1 MDILKTALKITS
13 EDRHKDYGDCDVEFK
28 KTAKMWSEIFE
39 TEVTPTQVVLA
50 MIALKSIRQLNKN
63 KRDNWVDI
71 AGYARL
77 GDLINKQ

>member
-28 KTAKMWSEIFE
+28 KTAKMWS
-39 TEVTPTQVVLA
+39 
-50 MIALKSIRQLNKN
+50 
-63 KRDNWVDI
+63 DI

-77 GDLINKQ
+77 GDLINK